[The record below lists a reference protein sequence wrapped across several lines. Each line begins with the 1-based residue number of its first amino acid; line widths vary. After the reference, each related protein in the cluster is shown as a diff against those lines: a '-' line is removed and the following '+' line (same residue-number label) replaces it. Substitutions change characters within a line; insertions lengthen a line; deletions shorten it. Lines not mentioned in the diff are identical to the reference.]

1 MQLGEWGAAERAEG
15 EEREMNPLNW
25 KRQHQVAGIA
35 FCVLGAITPAFSSL
49 GWTRRSDSCLR
60 TLFPASGPT

>member
-25 KRQHQVAGIA
+25 KRQHQVA
-35 FCVLGAITPAFSSL
+35 
-49 GWTRRSDSCLR
+49 
-60 TLFPASGPT
+60 